1 MPPPTYCRAS
11 GNEKEIWH
19 EEVGKACEKRGL
31 GEIRVGGTRPNQAQP
46 TCPMRPDSWRTSG
59 CQIGRYVRTYMP
71 YFRAGTLGCC
81 RLVGRH
87 STCCAGRDWSPRM
100 VTNI

>member
-11 GNEKEIWH
+11 GNEKEICH

-46 TCPMRPDSWRTSG
+46 TCPMRPGAQVD
-59 CQIGRYVRTYMP
+59 VR
-71 YFRAGTLGCC
+71 
-81 RLVGRH
+81 
-87 STCCAGRDWSPRM
+87 
-100 VTNI
+100 